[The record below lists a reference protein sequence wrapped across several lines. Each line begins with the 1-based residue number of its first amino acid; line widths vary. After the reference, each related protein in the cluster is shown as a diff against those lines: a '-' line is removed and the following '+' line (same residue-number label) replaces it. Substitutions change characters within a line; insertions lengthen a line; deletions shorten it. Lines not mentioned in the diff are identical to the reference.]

1 MLFLLTWFWR
11 IVTKDFYECTLVVT
25 AWNQNE
31 LDNEDTDLWQ
41 DDWGDEDLDKNFE
54 NQLRNEITKEAM
66 KNQGK

>member
-1 MLFLLTWFWR
+1 MHCLLVLLFCQT
-11 IVTKDFYECTLVVT
+11 ITTII

-54 NQLRNEITKEAM
+54 NQLRNEITKEAL
-66 KNQGK
+66 KNQSK